1 MKMKKLISF
10 ILSLTIIISTLAGF
24 TVVNAANFAERNLTN
39 VAVNSNFN
47 EAYDSD
53 LWALSSTAEGSS
65 LKIVDDTK
73 DTSETNKNKVLRF
86 DGTDN
91 TKTASYINYR
101 GASSSKKYYMSFK
114 VRLADNYDDVNDG
127 KDDLYII
134 PNQLYNADYKDLTM
148 PKITKDEWTI
158 CSGVITPGTSTT
170 CDGLIGFKVSYKQD
184 NTSTYNV
191 KKAIYEIDDFELC
204 EITSDFMKISLP
216 AGVSVVSGGFS
227 CVEKGTSATYVNYVK
242 KQTDVVLKYENAS
255 KVLSSEQVEIKKND
269 VEYSFTMPNEN
280 VTITLAEPPVFT
292 NLIANGNMENKNL
305 PHKWNKG
312 SNANG
317 AEITIEKESDTSENH
332 VLRFDGTNIGD
343 NKVEIEEN
351 RNDNPMSYM
360 SYADKLKAGR
370 YYYSYKIK
378 KVSGTSSTNKF
389 YAYNSS
395 FYSST
400 NNLMYKPE
408 INENWITR
416 SGICTTSAES
426 SFNFKI
432 INNQADS
439 KSNVPDVIYD
449 LDNVIVYDFTDVYE
463 IELPAKTN
471 IAEGGKRL
479 DVTVATEEGGWVP
492 VQTPKYYAK
501 AGDTVKLEYT
511 GNKALKIEGAEYTL
525 DGNVYTFTMP
535 ALATYNDKLTVTEVE
550 NITFDEAEIK
560 IKVARPKS
568 FVLVAAKYDEE
579 DMSLDEAYTANYET
593 TAINQDVTLSDI
605 EEFKAITDWTD
616 MRIFVWSNFTDII
629 PLCDT
634 FICAQ

>member
-10 ILSLTIIISTLAGF
+10 ILSLTIIISTLASFTMVSAVEGTEVGF
-24 TVVNAANFAERNLTN
+24 IN
-39 VAVNSNFN
+39 VAVNSEFN
-47 EAYDSD
+47 EENNDTWTVNANSKGN
-53 LWALSSTAEGSS
+53 LVF
-65 LKIVDDTK
+65 VDDTK
-73 DTSETNKNKVLRF
+73 NTTNKVLRYT
-86 DGTDN
+86 GNAAGSYSLIYYNGVAAN
-91 TKTASYINYR
+91 TT
-101 GASSSKKYYMSFK
+101 YYMSFK
-114 VRLADNYDDVNDG
+114 VRVATVDGYTPEGDMFLYPAAMSDTAKAYYPKSRPQISQDDWAV
-127 KDDLYII
+127 
-134 PNQLYNADYKDLTM
+134 
-148 PKITKDEWTI
+148 
-158 CSGVITPGTSTT
+158 CSGVFTTSADATR
-170 CDGLIGFKVSYKQD
+170 IGFKIISTQG
-184 NTSTYNV
+184 TSNANV
-191 KKAIYEIDDFELC
+191 KDAIYEIDNFVLYELTNSKN
-204 EITSDFMKISLP
+204 ITLP
-216 AGVSVVSGGFS
+216 DGVTIVSGAVTG
-227 CVEKGTSATYVNYVK
+227 NVK
-242 KQTDVVLKYENAS
+242 DGNSYYDKIYAMPDSNVVLKYETAN
-255 KVLSSEQVEIKKND
+255 KVLSSEQAVIEKNV

-280 VTITLAEPPVFT
+280 VTVSLAEPPVFT
-292 NLIANGNMENKNL
+292 NLIVNGDMENTNL
-305 PHKWNKG
+305 AHKWTKG
-312 SNANG
+312 SNAKG
-317 AEITIEKESDTSENH
+317 AKITIEEDTDTTNSGNH
-332 VLRFDGTNIGD
+332 VLRFDGTDIGNND
-343 NKVEIEEN
+343 DEIEEN

-360 SYADKLKAGR
+360 SYVDKLKAGR

-400 NNLMYKPE
+400 SNLMYKPE
-408 INENWITR
+408 INDNWITR

-432 INNQADS
+432 INNQTEAAS
-439 KSNVPDVIYD
+439 ASASNVPDVIYD

-501 AGDTVKLEYT
+501 AGDIVKLEYT

-550 NITFDEAEIK
+550 NITFDEAELK

-579 DMSLDEAYTANYET
+579 DMSLAEAYTANYET

-616 MRIFVWSNFTDII
+616 MRIFVWSSFTDII